1 MIKQKPLEKNLEK
14 RRNQI
19 SFDEKLHYIITLTQR
34 DLQEK
39 DLQLHLANKRILQ
52 LEAKLRKLNLK
63 KQWLY

>member
-1 MIKQKPLEKNLEK
+1 MIKQKLLEKNLEK
-14 RRNQI
+14 KRNQI
-19 SFDEKLHYIITLTQR
+19 SFDEKLHFIITLTQR

-63 KQWLY
+63 KQ

>member
-63 KQWLY
+63 KQ

>member
-1 MIKQKPLEKNLEK
+1 MIKQKLLEKNLEEK
-14 RRNQI
+14 RNQI
-19 SFDEKLHYIITLTQR
+19 SFDEKLHFIITLTQR

-63 KQWLY
+63 KQ